1 MKPWLR
7 RAAAALAALAGLVA
21 LAVAAGALNAEPRAQ
36 RRIELPPYPL
46 VLREDAAAVERGR
59 YLYTS
64 RGCADCHGEDGA
76 GRVFAEADGLRL
88 AGPNI
93 GPGAS
98 GVVAAYTPADWER
111 TLRHGVKPDGRPLRV
126 MPSQDYNRLT
136 DADLAAVVAYVRQ
149 LPPAARPGGG
159 VAELTLPLPARVMYG
174 WGLIPDAADLIDHR
188 RPPSEPVPE
197 AVTVEH
203 GAYVAQ
209 SCIGCHGAALE
220 GGRIPGAPPDWP
232 AAARLAPGD
241 GSAMAAYRDAASL
254 RRMFDSGQRADG
266 TPVRVMPFE
275 ALRAM
280 NDTDVQALHLY
291 LTAMA
296 PARPD

>member
-1 MKPWLR
+1 MRPWMR
-7 RAAAALAALAGLVA
+7 RGAAALAALAGLSA
-21 LAVAAGALNAEPRAQ
+21 LAVAAGALNAGPRAE

-46 VLREDAAAVERGR
+46 VLRDDAAAVERGR
-59 YLYTS
+59 YLYAS
-64 RGCADCHGEDGA
+64 RGCADCHGMDGA

-88 AGPNI
+88 AGPDI
-93 GPGAS
+93 SPGAG

-111 TLRHGVKPDGRPLRV
+111 TLRHGVKPNGRPLRV

-149 LPPAARPGGG
+149 LPPASGPNSGA
-159 VAELTLPLPARVMYG
+159 AELTLPLPARVMYG
-174 WGLIPDAADLIDHR
+174 WGLIPDAADLIDHQ
-188 RPPSEPVPE
+188 RPPSLPVAE
-197 AVTVEH
+197 AVTAEH

-232 AAARLAPGD
+232 AAARLAPGE
-241 GSAMAAYRDAASL
+241 GNAMAAYPDAASL
-254 RRMFDSGQRADG
+254 RRMFDTGQRADG

-296 PARPD
+296 AARPD